1 MKLLLISPKQDNSNG
16 GIAVWTDI
24 FLDNCAANDICVR
37 LLNTAAIGARLEN
50 GSAKRNILDEIKRT
64 AGIFRSLKRE
74 LKAEKYDAFHLN
86 TSCGEFGIIRDYLTA
101 KRIKKKQ
108 PKACL
113 VVQYHCDI
121 PVQIRSDRA
130 KKYLGKLL
138 SLADKNLVLCT
149 TSAKYLKNNYGKDS
163 VTVPNFM
170 NEKQVFEGEREIN
183 PEIKRA
189 FFVGRVQKS
198 KGAPEIYE
206 LARRMPDIEFRLAG
220 AVSSD
225 MAEITPPKNV
235 TLLGPTDHD
244 AVLSEMD
251 LADIFIFPSHTEGF
265 SVALME
271 SMARGLPAVA
281 TSVGANADMLS
292 AGCGSIVPVGDVD
305 GMVSAIEKMAARDVR
320 ESMSKNALARVRK
333 SYVTSAVME
342 RFVKEYKGI

>member
-1 MKLLLISPKQDNSNG
+1 MKLLLISPKQENSGG

-24 FLDNCAANDICVR
+24 FLDNCDANGICVR

-50 GSAKRNILDEIKRT
+50 GSAKRNILDEVKRT
-64 AGIFRSLKRE
+64 AGIFRALKRQI
-74 LKAEKYDAFHLN
+74 KAEKYDAVHLN

-108 PKACL
+108 PEARL
-113 VVQYHCDI
+113 IVQYHCDI
-121 PVQIRSDRA
+121 PVQIRSERA

-138 SLADKNLVLCT
+138 SLSDRDLVLCT
-149 TSAKYLKNNYGKDS
+149 SSAEYLKNNFGKDS

-170 NEKQVFEGEREIN
+170 NEGQVISGEREID

-206 LARRMPDIEFRLAG
+206 IARRMPDIEFRLAG
-220 AVSSD
+220 AVSSA
-225 MAEITPPKNV
+225 MAEISLPKNV
-235 TLLGPTDHD
+235 TLLGPTSHD

-251 LADIFIFPSHTEGF
+251 AADIFIFPSHTEGF

-281 TSVGANADMLS
+281 TPVGANADMLAS
-292 AGCGSIVPVGDVD
+292 GCGSIVEVGDVD
-305 GMVSAIEKMAARDVR
+305 GMVAAVEKMKDACVRKAMSENALKKVR
-320 ESMSKNALARVRK
+320 E